1 MYQSNT
7 GVILPTRIPSASTP
21 LRSTEHQLCKWWIFL
36 PEPQSWLGRISVGR
50 VRGWGTEEPT
60 TWGKAK
66 WARVWIWEPEPKPG
80 DKKKKKKKKVKRIL
94 DQSNTILLWQPGGR
108 ALRSKDRELGLFP
121 YVPHLPVLSFFSYFI
136 WVPTVLFFLFLF
148 FQQLL
153 LGGLSDTNKLGAN

>member
-7 GVILPTRIPSASTP
+7 GVFLPTRIPSASTP

-80 DKKKKKKKKVKRIL
+80 DKKKKKKKSQK
-94 DQSNTILLWQPGGR
+94 NTGSEQHHLALAAWWEGLEKQGSRTGFVP
-108 ALRSKDRELGLFP
+108 LRSTSSRSLIFLLF
-121 YVPHLPVLSFFSYFI
+121 YLSTHCFVFFCFC
-136 WVPTVLFFLFLF
+136 FFNNYYLVVY
-148 FQQLL
+148 QTQT
-153 LGGLSDTNKLGAN
+153 S